1 MRSVLAIDMGSSSI
15 RGYLGTWHRGTL
27 SLTEVHRAPHE
38 AKVSNGSLTWDVDRF
53 IAEAVR
59 ACEHAT
65 CELGHAP
72 DAVAVDGWGVDFGY
86 VDSRGSVVGP
96 VYAYRDRRGAVG
108 RELMRHRV
116 PEDRQF
122 ALSGVAPQDI
132 NTGYRLAEMMASAGE
147 LPGEHIM
154 FIQDIVARA
163 LLTADIFGWDEGSDP
178 GPWASRGI
186 ASTSGL
192 LDVDHADWVS
202 EVARAAG
209 VTDHLPPLAD
219 ELTVIGRRGPTR
231 IVRAGSHDTACA
243 VYSLDARPGDIFVSC
258 GSWAIVG
265 AVADP
270 VIDPAVTNEATTCG
284 RNRVQVNLTGMWLA
298 QECRR
303 HFASLGEDVS
313 FERLDRLAEE
323 ADSTGVLID
332 PDDPSL
338 TEPGEMP
345 RRVNDL
351 LEAQGAERV
360 EDIGSML
367 RLINESV
374 SHSIARAVA
383 DVRRL
388 TGARGIVHLM
398 GGGTKDRLLVRLLAR
413 ELGQVRVAAHEASVL
428 GNVIAQLHVLGVPR
442 EETDA
447 WLAEAGIGVTVTD
460 NKLALRN

>member
-15 RGYLGTWHRGTL
+15 RGYLGTWHRGAL
-27 SLTEVHRAPHE
+27 SLTEVHRAPHQAQVAE
-38 AKVSNGSLTWDVDRF
+38 DGSLTWDVDRF

-65 CELGHAP
+65 CELGYAP

-86 VDSRGSVVGP
+86 VDPCGSLVGP
-96 VYAYRDRRGAVG
+96 VYAYRDRRGAEG
-108 RELMRHRV
+108 RTLLAEKI

-122 ALSGVAPQDI
+122 TLSGVAPQDI
-132 NTGYRLAEMMASAGE
+132 NTSYRLAQMAKTEGK
-147 LPGEHIM
+147 LPGRHIM

-163 LLTADIFGWDEGSDP
+163 LLTADIFGWEKGEDP
-178 GPWASRGI
+178 GAWASRGI

-192 LDVDHADWVS
+192 LDVNHEDWVA
-202 EVARAAG
+202 EVAAAAG
-209 VTDHLPPLAD
+209 AKDHLPPLKN
-219 ELTVIGRRGPTR
+219 ELTVVGQRGPTK

-243 VYSLDARPGDIFVSC
+243 VYSLDAKPGDVFVSC

-284 RNRVQVNLTGMWLA
+284 RNRVQANLTGMWLA

-313 FERLDRLAEE
+313 FERLDRLAEQ
-323 ADSTGVLID
+323 ADSLGVLID

-345 RRVNDL
+345 RRINDL
-351 LEAQGAERV
+351 LEAQGRDRV
-360 EDIGSML
+360 EDIGTML

-374 SHSIARAVA
+374 AHSIASAVA

-388 TGARGIVHLM
+388 TGATGTVHLM

-413 ELGQVRVAAHEASVL
+413 ELGQVRVAANEASVL
-428 GNVIAQLHVLGVPR
+428 GNLLAQLHVLGVPR
-442 EETDA
+442 DETDA
-447 WLAEAGIGVTVTD
+447 WLAETGIGLTVTD
-460 NKLALRN
+460 NKLAH